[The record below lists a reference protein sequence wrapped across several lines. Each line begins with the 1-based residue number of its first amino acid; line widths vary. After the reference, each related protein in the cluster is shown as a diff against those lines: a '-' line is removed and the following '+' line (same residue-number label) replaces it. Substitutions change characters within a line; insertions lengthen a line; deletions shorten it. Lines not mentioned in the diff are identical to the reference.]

1 MDEDEKVAEVVT
13 EEQKQGPAAKSAEEE
28 AAAEQVE
35 PTGEEPGAADTVSNT
50 ETGQVGAND
59 DEQPEPPAEAT
70 EANRSEEQ
78 AEQNEPVDVPKVIC
92 PKCGA
97 ENDTSVAY
105 CPKCGNKL
113 EDAAKPA
120 AKKKQAKPA
129 PSISLDELATL
140 QESEKPKKA
149 DAKAWLAKNKVVAAI
164 AAAVVVVLAV
174 LIVPPL
180 LATPDDLFEQGKY
193 EQAYNKSVD
202 EDKPAMLARICGAG
216 EFQTAYDLAPDEDA
230 KTDVLFTNIIAKQ
243 CADVADGLKDPDSF
257 KLRGAYVDR
266 STGQFAL
273 EVSGANSYGA
283 TVSNYYLFSVNS
295 SKNGYTEYYVSDLEE
310 ETYYRFDTSSE
321 RTEKFINNVTRSI
334 ISDLMSKSSNKL
346 DSEYIDAIN
355 TLFENDSLDSVT
367 TLDDVSNIY
376 NLKS

>member
-230 KTDVLFTNIIAKQ
+230 RTNILVTNLAARECITAANALDNPSTFYLKNIYWTPKGTLVINFSGDSHN
-243 CADVADGLKDPDSF
+243 DVY
-257 KLRGAYVDR
+257 AY
-266 STGQFAL
+266 
-273 EVSGANSYGA
+273 YI
-283 TVSNYYLFSVNS
+283 VN
-295 SKNGYTEYYVSDLEE
+295 ESDTDYKFMTLVGTLEE
-310 ETYYRFDTSSE
+310 ETINRYDTYTERGEKAIDNAARIGIKNMKADSSCV
-321 RTEKFINNVTRSI
+321 IDSI
-334 ISDLMSKSSNKL
+334 WV
-346 DSEYIDAIN
+346 DAIN
-355 TLFENDSLDSVT
+355 SIHKGSGLDNVMI
-367 TLDDVSNIY
+367 LDDASKIYRMSN
-376 NLKS
+376 